1 MPKRSNKFQ
10 KLIYIIHKQLSSD
23 ATVTESKLLVDRVT
37 KVEREVDVVIE
48 TTTGDLEITIGIEV
62 TAQSRRA
69 GLPWLNE
76 MWSKHKNLPTDKLVL
91 VSKSGFARTAIDEGK
106 MLGIELMNLDEAIVA
121 DWTLIV
127 NKLQE
132 VFLARCYFT
141 PTECRAV
148 LADDR
153 YQQPNHPIVYPN
165 LILYNSQD
173 QPQGTL
179 LEIIEQVLKQPSIL
193 ENIYNREDRMNV
205 SSFEINF
212 PVPDGSYLLDSTN
225 APRKVKALEVKG
237 SCKFLIDSVPLEHHT
252 YGKAQIAFGEASV
265 SEGEVLLSVVERD
278 DGKMTFEFTQL
289 SQESAA

>member
-10 KLIYIIHKQLSSD
+10 KLIFAIHKQLSIE
-23 ATVTESKLLVDRVT
+23 AEVTESKLLVDRVT
-37 KVEREVDVVIE
+37 KAEREVDVVIE
-48 TTTGDLEITIGIEV
+48 TATGDLEITIGIEV
-62 TAQSRRA
+62 IAHNRRA
-69 GLPWLNE
+69 GLEWLNK
-76 MWSKHKNLPTDKLVL
+76 MWGKHKNLPTDKLVL
-91 VSKSGFARTAIDEGK
+91 VSKSGFTKTAIDEGEV
-106 MLGIELMNLDEAIVA
+106 LGIELMTLDEAIVA

-127 NKLQE
+127 NKLKE
-132 VFLARCYFT
+132 VFLARCYFA

-148 LADDR
+148 LAEE
-153 YQQPNHPIVYPN
+153 YQQPDDPIVGPD

-173 QPQGTL
+173 QPQGTI

-205 SSFEINF
+205 SSFEIKS

-225 APRKVKALEVKG
+225 TPRKVRALRVKG
-237 SCKFLIDSVPLEHHT
+237 GCKFLIDPVSLEHHT
-252 YGKAQIAFGEASV
+252 YEKAQIAFGEASV

-289 SQESAA
+289 S